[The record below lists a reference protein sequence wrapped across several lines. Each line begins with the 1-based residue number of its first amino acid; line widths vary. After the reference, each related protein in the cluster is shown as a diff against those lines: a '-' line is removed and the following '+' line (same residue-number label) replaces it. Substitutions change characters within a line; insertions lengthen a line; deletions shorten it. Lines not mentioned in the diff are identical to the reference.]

1 VPPSRR
7 KAGIPEGHNTPGN
20 RVSPERRGY
29 IEHEQPVTAGVPA
42 REAELYFE
50 RGGPTFRLMQRLHV
64 IKGEG
69 PSVARRILVF
79 LALTWLPLLAFSLF
93 EGRAL
98 GPTPRGSFLLDY
110 ATYARF
116 FLSLPL
122 LFIADAFVGP
132 RLRSAALHFGRS
144 GLVRAQDA
152 PALDRAIAFFGAWNL
167 SLEKL
172 YHPAGAPWNSLTLPD
187 GSRSM
192 AGVWYIFVAV
202 PLLQFLLFRWIWR
215 LLIWTLFLRDL
226 RRIGLDLVPTHAD
239 QAAGLGFL
247 GNVQVSLA
255 IFALALGCVLSADAA
270 FRIRFEA
277 ADIKSFTPVLGV
289 YLAVTLIICLG
300 PLLLFSRTL
309 ARARLQALRR
319 YGELVNRYNL
329 AFDRKWAQ
337 ESPPPEPLLGSPDI
351 QSLAD
356 LGVSYS
362 RIEEMRPVPFSRRN
376 IVQIAVTAALP
387 VVPLLF
393 LIMPVGDILKL
404 MRRALL

>member
-1 VPPSRR
+1 
-7 KAGIPEGHNTPGN
+7 
-20 RVSPERRGY
+20 
-29 IEHEQPVTAGVPA
+29 
-42 REAELYFE
+42 
-50 RGGPTFRLMQRLHV
+50 MQRLHV
-64 IKGEG
+64 IQGEG
-69 PSVARRILVF
+69 PSVGRRILIS

-132 RLRSAALHFGRS
+132 RLRSAAIHFGHS
-144 GLVRAQDA
+144 GLLRAEDA
-152 PALDRAIAFFGAWNL
+152 PALDRAIEKVRRRREALLPELIILAIAFFSAWNL

-172 YHPAGAPWNSLTLPD
+172 YHPAGAPWNSLTQPD
-187 GSRSM
+187 GRLSL

-215 LLIWTLFLRDL
+215 LVIWTLFLRDL

-239 QAAGLGFL
+239 LAGGLGFL
-247 GNVQVSLA
+247 GNAQVSLS
-255 IFALALGCVLSADAA
+255 IFGLALGCVLSADAA

-277 ADIKSFTPVLGV
+277 ADIKSFIPVLCV

-300 PLLLFSRTL
+300 PLLLFSRAL
-309 ARARLQALRR
+309 ARARLQALQT
-319 YGELVNRYNL
+319 YGALVNRYNL
-329 AFDRKWAQ
+329 AFDRKWTQA
-337 ESPPPEPLLGSPDI
+337 SLSAEPLLGSPDI
-351 QSLAD
+351 QALAD
-356 LGVSYS
+356 LGVSYT
-362 RIEEMRPVPFSRRN
+362 RIEEMRAVPFDRRN
-376 IVQIAVTAALP
+376 IVQIAFTAALP

-404 MRRALL
+404 ISRALL